1 MQKFW
6 KYAKEKPKFN
16 YDEYFSIEEGKPC
29 IVVVQSPEIIKNV
42 FEGSYRTVF
51 SGTVVEADG
60 MPMNKMLVINSYD
73 NVVFLKKKI
82 GKRKE
87 IKMELIRK
95 YDEENMETYYEIKI
109 IK

>member
-1 MQKFW
+1 MEKFW

-16 YDEYFSIEEGKPC
+16 YDEYFQVDEGKPC
-29 IVVVQSPEIIKNV
+29 VVIVQSPEIIKKV

-51 SGTVVEADG
+51 SGTVLEADG
-60 MPMNKMLVINSYD
+60 IPLNKMLIINSYD

-82 GKRKE
+82 AKKKV

-95 YDEENMETYYEIKI
+95 YDEENMETCYDIKI
-109 IK
+109 LK